1 MTVRASQVYILM
13 EFVSSL
19 ANTIMFTTYALY
31 YITTLGLNPFELL
44 LIGMVLELTVLV
56 FEGITGVVADTY
68 SRRLSVIA
76 GMFALGGGFVLQG
89 VIPWLDALGLAVPA
103 IAWLLFSQVVSGV
116 GYTFISGANKAWI
129 TDEIGEERVGRLFLR
144 ANRLSLVA
152 TLIGIPVSVG
162 LSVAGTHLPYLT
174 GGLLYIGLGL
184 FLILRMKETGFVRPE
199 RDGPASPLR
208 EMTSTWIAGAKAVR
222 GQPILL
228 MMVAVTVF
236 GGAASEGYDRLW
248 EAHLITG
255 IGFPESPS
263 MPMAVWFGIISALI
277 AFLGLFVVR
286 FAEKRLDVSNKRVV
300 LVGMLVLTGLRIV
313 AIASFALA
321 PNFAWALGSLLAV
334 GIIGTLSGPIYDT
347 WLSLNIESKVRATVL
362 SMLGQADALGQ
373 TGGGP
378 LVGWVGHRFT
388 VRASLLVA
396 AALLSPILVVFTRAL
411 RKR

>member
-1 MTVRASQVYILM
+1 M

-44 LIGMVLELTVLV
+44 LVGMVLELTVLI

-76 GMFALGGGFVLQG
+76 GMFALGFGFALQG

-199 RDGPASPLR
+199 REGPASPLR

-255 IGFPESPS
+255 IGFPASPS

-277 AFLGLFVVR
+277 AFLSLFVVR

-334 GIIGTLSGPIYDT
+334 GIFGTLSGPIYDT

>member
-44 LIGMVLELTVLV
+44 LVGMALELTVLI

-76 GMFALGGGFVLQG
+76 GMFALGFGFALQG

-199 RDGPASPLR
+199 REGPASPLR

-255 IGFPESPS
+255 IGFPGSPS

-277 AFLGLFVVR
+277 AFLSLFVVR

>member
-1 MTVRASQVYILM
+1 MNFRATHVYITM

-31 YITTLGLNPFELL
+31 YITTLGLNPLQLL
-44 LIGMVLELTVLV
+44 LIGTVLELTVLV
-56 FEGITGVVADTY
+56 FEGVTGVVADTY
-68 SRRLSVIA
+68 SRRISVIA
-76 GMFALGGGFVLQG
+76 GMFALGCGFALQG
-89 VIPWLDALGLAVPA
+89 VIPWLDAFGLAVPA
-103 IAWLLFSQVVSGV
+103 IAWLLLSQVVSGL

-152 TLIGIPVSVG
+152 SLIGIPVSVG
-162 LSVAGTHLPYLT
+162 LSVIGTHLPYLT
-174 GGLLYIGLGL
+174 GGLLYIGLGV
-184 FLILRMKETGFVRPE
+184 FLILRMMETGFVRPE
-199 RDGPASPLR
+199 RDAEASPWR
-208 EMTSTWIAGAKAVR
+208 EMKSTWIMGAKAVR

-255 IGFPESPS
+255 IGFPASPS
-263 MPMAVWFGIISALI
+263 IPMAVWFGIISALT
-277 AFLGLFVVR
+277 AFIGLFAVR

-313 AIASFALA
+313 AIASFALS

-334 GIIGTLSGPIYDT
+334 GVIGTLSGPIYDT

-396 AALLSPILVVFTRAL
+396 AALLAPILLVFTRAL

>member
-44 LIGMVLELTVLV
+44 LVGMVLELTVLI

-76 GMFALGGGFVLQG
+76 GMFALGVGFALQG

-199 RDGPASPLR
+199 REGPASPLR

-255 IGFPESPS
+255 IGFPASPS

-277 AFLGLFVVR
+277 AFLSLFVVR

>member
-1 MTVRASQVYILM
+1 M

-44 LIGMVLELTVLV
+44 LVGMALELTVLI

-76 GMFALGGGFVLQG
+76 GMFALGFGFALQG

-199 RDGPASPLR
+199 REGPASPLR

-255 IGFPESPS
+255 IGFPGSPS

-277 AFLGLFVVR
+277 AFLSLFVVR

>member
-1 MTVRASQVYILM
+1 MNVRATHVYITM

-31 YITTLGLNPFELL
+31 YITTLGLNPLQLL
-44 LIGMVLELTVLV
+44 LIGTVLELTVLV
-56 FEGITGVVADTY
+56 FEGVTGVVADTY
-68 SRRLSVIA
+68 SRRISVIA
-76 GMFALGGGFVLQG
+76 GMFALGCGFALQG
-89 VIPWLDALGLAVPA
+89 VIPWLDAFGLAVPA
-103 IAWLLFSQVVSGV
+103 IAWLLLSQVVSGL

-152 TLIGIPVSVG
+152 SLIGIPVSVG
-162 LSVAGTHLPYLT
+162 LSVIGTHLPYLT
-174 GGLLYIGLGL
+174 GGLLYIGLGV
-184 FLILRMKETGFVRPE
+184 FLILRMMETGFVRPE
-199 RDGPASPLR
+199 RDAEASPWR
-208 EMTSTWIAGAKAVR
+208 EMKSTWIMGAKAVR

-255 IGFPESPS
+255 IGFPASPS
-263 MPMAVWFGIISALI
+263 IPMAVWFGIISALT
-277 AFLGLFVVR
+277 AFIGLFAVR

-313 AIASFALA
+313 AIASFALS

-334 GIIGTLSGPIYDT
+334 GVIGTLSGPIYDT

-396 AALLSPILVVFTRAL
+396 AALLAPILLVFTRAL

>member
-44 LIGMVLELTVLV
+44 LVGMVLELTVLI

-76 GMFALGGGFVLQG
+76 GMFALGFGFALQG

-199 RDGPASPLR
+199 REGPASPLR

-255 IGFPESPS
+255 IGFPASPS

-277 AFLGLFVVR
+277 AFLSLFVVR

>member
-1 MTVRASQVYILM
+1 MSVRASQVYITM

-89 VIPWLDALGLAVPA
+89 VIPWLDTLGLAVPA
-103 IAWLLFSQVVSGV
+103 LAWLLFSQVVSGV

-199 RDGPASPLR
+199 RDEQVSPLR

-321 PNFAWALGSLLAV
+321 PNFGWALGSLLAV

-347 WLSLNIESKVRATVL
+347 WLSLNIESRVRATVL

>member
-1 MTVRASQVYILM
+1 M

-44 LIGMVLELTVLV
+44 LVGMVLELTVLI

-76 GMFALGGGFVLQG
+76 GMFALGVGFALQG

-199 RDGPASPLR
+199 REGPASPLR

-255 IGFPESPS
+255 IGFPASPS

-277 AFLGLFVVR
+277 AFLSLFVVR

>member
-1 MTVRASQVYILM
+1 M

-44 LIGMVLELTVLV
+44 LVGMVLELTVLI

-76 GMFALGGGFVLQG
+76 GMFALGFGFALQG

-199 RDGPASPLR
+199 REGPASPLR

-255 IGFPESPS
+255 IGFPASPS

-277 AFLGLFVVR
+277 AFLSLFVVR

>member
-1 MTVRASQVYILM
+1 M

-44 LIGMVLELTVLV
+44 LVGMVLELTVLI

-76 GMFALGGGFVLQG
+76 GMFALGGGFALQG

-184 FLILRMKETGFVRPE
+184 FLIMRMKETGFVRPE
-199 RDGPASPLR
+199 REGPASPLR

-255 IGFPESPS
+255 IGFPASPS

-277 AFLGLFVVR
+277 AFLSLFVVR
-286 FAEKRLDVSNKRVV
+286 FAEKRLDVSSKRVV

-334 GIIGTLSGPIYDT
+334 GMIGTLSGPIYDT
-347 WLSLNIESKVRATVL
+347 WLSLNIESRVRATVL